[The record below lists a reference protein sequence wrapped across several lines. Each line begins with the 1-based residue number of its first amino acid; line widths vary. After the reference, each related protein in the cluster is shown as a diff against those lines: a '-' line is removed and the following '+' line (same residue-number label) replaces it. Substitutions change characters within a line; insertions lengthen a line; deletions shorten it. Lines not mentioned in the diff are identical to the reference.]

1 MMRHRLLRHGGLFRL
16 GGLLAA
22 AGVAISLSACAP
34 GPSGDTAAP
43 SPTNQASKDI
53 SSAGQVTLTVWDQ
66 NVDGGISK
74 AQDELNQQFHQ
85 KYPNVTISRNAQ
97 SFSDLKTT
105 LKLALSSNNPPDVV
119 QANQG
124 YPDMGAFVAAGM
136 LRPMNDYAKLYGWD
150 GYYPEAL
157 LKQNSFSPDGKT
169 WQGDTLFGV
178 SQTGE
183 VVGVYY
189 NRQLL
194 SSLGLQ
200 PPKTLSDLNSAMA
213 AAKAKG
219 ILPVAF
225 GNLDKSPGIHLY
237 GVVQAALAG
246 APTVDELVSGQ
257 GGAWTDEP
265 SLKAAQQI
273 ADWSKQGYLT
283 PGANGV
289 SRDDAV
295 AAFGRGGALFTL
307 SGTWLQQTLQDDL
320 GPNVGFTTLTA
331 DDGKPATTG
340 GQGLAWAITSKSAHP
355 DVAAAYIDFI
365 TNATSAQTLVDTGNL
380 PTVLPTGYQPPQG
393 TVAADIAT
401 QYRDVQKANGE
412 VPYLDYSTPT
422 FYDTLTAA
430 MQELVGG
437 QSDPQQF
444 VDALQ
449 KDYASFLASKK

>member
-1 MMRHRLLRHGGLFRL
+1 MMKKRLFRL
-16 GGLLAA
+16 GAAVAA
-22 AGVAISLSACAP
+22 ASVVLSMSACAP

-43 SPTNQASKDI
+43 SPTNEASKDI
-53 SSAGQVTLTVWDQ
+53 SSAGPVTLTVWDQ
-66 NVDGGISK
+66 NTDGGIAK
-74 AQDELNQQFHQ
+74 AQDQLNAQFHE
-85 KYPNVTISRNAQ
+85 KYPNVTIQRTVE

-105 LKLALSSNNPPDVV
+105 LKLALSSNTPPDVV

-150 GYYPEAL
+150 GYYPESL
-157 LKQNSFSPDGKT
+157 LKQNSFSNDGKT

-183 VVGVYY
+183 VVGIYY

-200 PPKTLSDLNSAMA
+200 APKTLSDLNSAMA

-219 ILPVAF
+219 ILPMAF
-225 GNLDKSPGIHLY
+225 GNLDKSPGIHLF

-246 APTVDELVSGQ
+246 APAVNELVSGQ
-257 GGAWTDEP
+257 GGAWTDEA
-265 SLKAAQQI
+265 SLKAAQQV

-295 AAFGRGGALFTL
+295 AGFGKGGALFTL
-307 SGTWLQQTLQDDL
+307 TGTWLQQTMQDDL
-320 GPNVGFTTLTA
+320 GGNVGFATLNST
-331 DDGKPATTG
+331 DGSPATTG

-365 TNATSAQTLVDTGNL
+365 TNAKAAQTLLDTGNL
-380 PTVLPTGYQPPQG
+380 PTVLPTGYQPQSG

-422 FYDTLTAA
+422 FYDTITAG
-430 MQELVGG
+430 MQELIGG
-437 QSDPQQF
+437 QLDAQQF
-444 VDALQ
+444 VDTLQ

>member
-1 MMRHRLLRHGGLFRL
+1 MMRNRLSRL
-16 GGLLAA
+16 GAAVAA
-22 AGVAISLSACAP
+22 ASVALSLSACAP

-43 SPTNQASKDI
+43 SPTNEASKDV
-53 SSAGQVTLTVWDQ
+53 SSAGPVTLTVWDQ
-66 NVDGGISK
+66 NTDGGINK
-74 AQDELNQQFHQ
+74 AQDQLNAQFHE
-85 KYPNVTISRNAQ
+85 KYPNVTIQRTVE

-105 LKLALSSNNPPDVV
+105 LKLALSSNTPPDVV

-150 GYYPEAL
+150 GYYPKAL
-157 LKQNSFSPDGKT
+157 LKQNSFSSDGKT

-183 VVGVYY
+183 VVGLYY

-200 PPKTLSDLNSAMA
+200 APKTLSDLNSAMA
-213 AAKAKG
+213 AAKSKG
-219 ILPVAF
+219 ILPMAF
-225 GNLDKSPGIHLY
+225 GNLDKSPGIHLF

-246 APTVDELVSGQ
+246 ASAVDELVSGQ

-295 AAFGRGGALFTL
+295 SGFGKGGALFTL
-307 SGTWLQQTLQDDL
+307 TGTWLQQTMQDDL
-320 GPNVGFTTLTA
+320 GGNVGFATLTST
-331 DDGKPATTG
+331 DGSPATTG

-355 DVAAAYIDFI
+355 DVAAAYVDFI
-365 TNATSAQTLVDTGNL
+365 TNAKAAQTLVDTGNL
-380 PTVLPTGYQPPQG
+380 PTVLPSDYQPQQG

-422 FYDTLTAA
+422 FYDTITAG

-449 KDYASFLASKK
+449 KDYAAFLAGKK

>member
-1 MMRHRLLRHGGLFRL
+1 MMRNRMFRL
-16 GGLLAA
+16 GTAVAA
-22 AGVAISLSACAP
+22 AGLMLSLSACAP
-34 GPSGDTAAP
+34 GPSGDTTAA
-43 SPTNQASKDI
+43 SPTNEASKDI
-53 SSAGQVTLTVWDQ
+53 SAAGPVTLTVWDQ
-66 NVDGGISK
+66 NTDGGISK
-74 AQDELNQQFHQ
+74 AQDQLNAQFHQ
-85 KYPNVTISRNAQ
+85 MYPNVTIQRTVE

-105 LKLALSSNNPPDVV
+105 LKLALSSNTPPDVV

-150 GYYPEAL
+150 TYYPEAL
-157 LKQNSFSPDGKT
+157 LKQNSFSADGKT

-183 VVGVYY
+183 VVGIYY

-194 SSLGLQ
+194 SSLGLEA
-200 PPKTLSDLNSAMA
+200 PKTLSDLNSAME

-219 ILPVAF
+219 ILPMAF

-246 APTVDELVSGQ
+246 APAVNELVSGQ
-257 GGAWTDEP
+257 GGAWTDEA
-265 SLKAAQQI
+265 SLKAAQQVV
-273 ADWSKQGYLT
+273 DWSRQGYLT

-295 AAFGRGGALFTL
+295 ATFGKGGALFTL
-307 SGTWLQQTLQDDL
+307 TGTWLQQTLQDDL
-320 GPNVGFTTLTA
+320 GPNVGFTTLTST
-331 DDGKPATTG
+331 DGKAATTG

-365 TNATSAQTLVDTGNL
+365 TNAKAAQTLVDTGNL
-380 PTVLPTGYQPPQG
+380 PTVLPTGYQPQPG

-422 FYDTLTAA
+422 FYDTITAG
-430 MQELVGG
+430 MQELIGG
-437 QSDPQQF
+437 QSDPQRF
-444 VDALQ
+444 VDTLQ
-449 KDYASFLASKK
+449 KDYSEFLTSKK

>member
-1 MMRHRLLRHGGLFRL
+1 MTKKRLFRL
-16 GGLLAA
+16 GAAVAA
-22 AGVAISLSACAP
+22 AGVVLSMSACAP

-43 SPTNQASKDI
+43 SPTNEASKDI
-53 SSAGQVTLTVWDQ
+53 SSAGPVTLTVWDQ
-66 NVDGGISK
+66 NTDGGISK
-74 AQDELNQQFHQ
+74 AQDQLNAEFHE
-85 KYPNVTISRNAQ
+85 KYPNVTIQRTVE

-157 LKQNSFSPDGKT
+157 LKQNSFSSDGKT

-183 VVGVYY
+183 VVGIYY

-200 PPKTLSDLNSAMA
+200 APKTLSDLNSAMA

-219 ILPVAF
+219 ILPMAF
-225 GNLDKSPGIHLY
+225 GNLDKSPGIHMF

-246 APTVDELVSGQ
+246 APAVDDLVSGKS
-257 GGAWTDEP
+257 GAWTDAP

-283 PGANGV
+283 PGTNGV

-295 AAFGRGGALFTL
+295 AAFGKGGALFTL
-307 SGTWLQQTLQDDL
+307 TGTWLQQTMQDAL
-320 GPNVGFTTLTA
+320 GPNAGFTTLNST
-331 DDGKPATTG
+331 DGSPATTG

-355 DVAAAYIDFI
+355 DVAAAYVDFI
-365 TNATSAQTLVDTGNL
+365 TNAKAAQTLLDTGNL
-380 PTVLPTGYQPPQG
+380 PTVLPADYQPQPG

-422 FYDTLTAA
+422 FYDTITAG
-430 MQELVGG
+430 MQELIGG

-444 VDALQ
+444 VDTLQ
-449 KDYASFLASKK
+449 KDYAAFLAGKK

>member
-1 MMRHRLLRHGGLFRL
+1 MTKNRLFRL
-16 GGLLAA
+16 GAAVAA
-22 AGVAISLSACAP
+22 AGVVLSMSACAP

-53 SSAGQVTLTVWDQ
+53 SSAGPVTLTVWDQ
-66 NVDGGISK
+66 NTDGGISK
-74 AQDELNQQFHQ
+74 AQEQLNAEFHD
-85 KYPNVTISRNAQ
+85 KYPNVTIQRTVE

-105 LKLALSSNNPPDVV
+105 LKLALSSNTPPDVV

-157 LKQNSFSPDGKT
+157 LKQNSFSSDGKT

-183 VVGVYY
+183 VVGIYY

-200 PPKTLSDLNSAMA
+200 APKTLSDVNSAMA

-219 ILPVAF
+219 ILPMAF
-225 GNLDKSPGIHLY
+225 GNLDKSPGIHLF

-246 APTVDELVSGQ
+246 APAVDDLVSGKS
-257 GGAWTDEP
+257 GAWTDEP
-265 SLKAAQQI
+265 SLKAAQQV

-283 PGANGV
+283 PGTNGV

-295 AAFGRGGALFTL
+295 ATFGKGGALFTL
-307 SGTWLQQTLQDDL
+307 TGTWLQQTMQDDL
-320 GPNVGFTTLTA
+320 GPNVGFATLTST
-331 DDGKPATTG
+331 DGKPATTG

-355 DVAAAYIDFI
+355 DVAAAYVDFI
-365 TNATSAQTLVDTGNL
+365 TNAKAAQTLLDTGNL
-380 PTVLPTGYQPPQG
+380 PTVLPADYQPQPG

-422 FYDTLTAA
+422 FYDTITAG
-430 MQELVGG
+430 MQELIGG
-437 QSDPQQF
+437 QSDPQRF
-444 VDALQ
+444 VDTLQ
-449 KDYASFLASKK
+449 KDYAGFLAGKK

>member
-1 MMRHRLLRHGGLFRL
+1 
-16 GGLLAA
+16 
-22 AGVAISLSACAP
+22 
-34 GPSGDTAAP
+34 
-43 SPTNQASKDI
+43 
-53 SSAGQVTLTVWDQ
+53 
-66 NVDGGISK
+66 
-74 AQDELNQQFHQ
+74 
-85 KYPNVTISRNAQ
+85 
-97 SFSDLKTT
+97 
-105 LKLALSSNNPPDVV
+105 
-119 QANQG
+119 
-124 YPDMGAFVAAGM
+124 
-136 LRPMNDYAKLYGWD
+136 
-150 GYYPEAL
+150 
-157 LKQNSFSPDGKT
+157 
-169 WQGDTLFGV
+169 V

-183 VVGVYY
+183 VVGIYY

-200 PPKTLSDLNSAMA
+200 APKTLSDLNSAMA

-219 ILPVAF
+219 ILPMAF
-225 GNLDKSPGIHLY
+225 GDLDKSPGIHLF

-246 APTVDELVSGQ
+246 APAVNELVSGQ
-257 GGAWTDEP
+257 GGAWTDEA

-295 AAFGRGGALFTL
+295 AGFGKGGALFTL
-307 SGTWLQQTLQDDL
+307 TGTWLQQTMQDDL
-320 GPNVGFTTLTA
+320 GGNVGFATLNST
-331 DDGKPATTG
+331 DGSPATTG

-355 DVAAAYIDFI
+355 DVAAAYVDFI
-365 TNATSAQTLVDTGNL
+365 TNAKAAQTLVDTGNL
-380 PTVLPTGYQPPQG
+380 PTVLPTGYQPQPG

-422 FYDTLTAA
+422 FYDTITAG
-430 MQELVGG
+430 MQELIGG

-444 VDALQ
+444 VDTLQ

>member
-1 MMRHRLLRHGGLFRL
+1 MTKNRLFRL
-16 GGLLAA
+16 GAAVAA
-22 AGVAISLSACAP
+22 AGVVLSMSACAP

-43 SPTNQASKDI
+43 SPTNEASKDI
-53 SSAGQVTLTVWDQ
+53 SSAGPVTLTVWDQ
-66 NVDGGISK
+66 NTDGGISK
-74 AQDELNQQFHQ
+74 AQEQLNAEFHE
-85 KYPNVTISRNAQ
+85 KYPNVTIKRTVE

-157 LKQNSFSPDGKT
+157 LKQNSFSSDGKT

-183 VVGVYY
+183 VVGIYY

-200 PPKTLSDLNSAMA
+200 APKTLSDVNSAMA

-219 ILPVAF
+219 ILPMAF
-225 GNLDKSPGIHLY
+225 GNLDKSPGIHMF

-246 APTVDELVSGQ
+246 APAVNELVSGQ

-295 AAFGRGGALFTL
+295 AGFGKGGALFTL
-307 SGTWLQQTLQDDL
+307 TGTWLQQTMQDDL
-320 GPNVGFTTLTA
+320 GGNVGFTTLTST
-331 DDGKPATTG
+331 DGSPATTG

-355 DVAAAYIDFI
+355 DVAAAYVDFI
-365 TNATSAQTLVDTGNL
+365 TNAKAAQTLLDTGNL
-380 PTVLPTGYQPPQG
+380 PTVLPADYQPQPG

-422 FYDTLTAA
+422 FYDTITAG
-430 MQELVGG
+430 MQELIGG

-444 VDALQ
+444 VDTLQ
-449 KDYASFLASKK
+449 KDYAGFLAGKK

>member
-1 MMRHRLLRHGGLFRL
+1 MTKNRLFRL
-16 GGLLAA
+16 GAAVAA
-22 AGVAISLSACAP
+22 AGAVLSMSACAP
-34 GPSGDTAAP
+34 GPSGETAAP
-43 SPTNQASKDI
+43 SPTNEASKDI
-53 SSAGQVTLTVWDQ
+53 SSAGPVTLTVWDQ
-66 NVDGGISK
+66 NTDGGIAK
-74 AQDELNQQFHQ
+74 AQDQLNAQFHE
-85 KYPNVTISRNAQ
+85 KYPNVTIQRTVE

-105 LKLALSSNNPPDVV
+105 LKLALSSNTPPDVV

-150 GYYPEAL
+150 TYYPEAL
-157 LKQNSFSPDGKT
+157 LKQNSFSADGKT

-183 VVGVYY
+183 VVGIYY

-194 SSLGLQ
+194 SSLGLEA
-200 PPKTLSDLNSAMA
+200 PKTLSDVNSAME

-219 ILPVAF
+219 ILPMAF

-246 APTVDELVSGQ
+246 APAVNELVSGQ
-257 GGAWTDEP
+257 GGAWTDEA
-265 SLKAAQQI
+265 SLKAAQQVV
-273 ADWSKQGYLT
+273 DWSKQGYLT

-295 AAFGRGGALFTL
+295 ATFGKGGALFTL
-307 SGTWLQQTLQDDL
+307 TGTWLQQTLQDDL
-320 GPNVGFTTLTA
+320 GPNVGFTTLTSS
-331 DDGKPATTG
+331 DGKAATTG

-365 TNATSAQTLVDTGNL
+365 TNAKAAQALVDTGNL
-380 PTVLPTGYQPPQG
+380 PTVLPTGYQPQPG

-422 FYDTLTAA
+422 FYDTITAGV
-430 MQELVGG
+430 QELIGG
-437 QSDPQQF
+437 QSEPQQF
-444 VDALQ
+444 VDTLQ
-449 KDYASFLASKK
+449 KDYSEFLTSKK

>member
-1 MMRHRLLRHGGLFRL
+1 MTKKRLFRL
-16 GGLLAA
+16 GAAVAA
-22 AGVAISLSACAP
+22 AGVVLSMSACAP
-34 GPSGDTAAP
+34 GPSGDTAVP
-43 SPTNQASKDI
+43 SPTNEASKDI
-53 SSAGQVTLTVWDQ
+53 SSAGPVTLTVWDQ
-66 NVDGGISK
+66 NTDGGISK
-74 AQDELNQQFHQ
+74 AQDQLNAQFHEQ
-85 KYPNVTISRNAQ
+85 YPNVTIQRTVE

-105 LKLALSSNNPPDVV
+105 LKLALSSNTPPDVV

-150 GYYPEAL
+150 DYYPEAL
-157 LKQNSFSPDGKT
+157 LKQNSFSSDGKT

-183 VVGVYY
+183 VVGIYY

-200 PPKTLSDLNSAMA
+200 APKTLSDLNSAMA

-219 ILPVAF
+219 ILPMAF
-225 GNLDKSPGIHLY
+225 GNLDKSPGIHLF

-246 APTVDELVSGQ
+246 APAVDELVSGQ

-295 AAFGRGGALFTL
+295 AGFGKGGALFTL
-307 SGTWLQQTLQDDL
+307 TGTWLQQTMQDDL
-320 GPNVGFTTLTA
+320 GPGVGFTTLNSA
-331 DDGKPATTG
+331 DGKAATTG

-355 DVAAAYIDFI
+355 DVAAAYVNFI
-365 TNATSAQTLVDTGNL
+365 SNAKAAQTLLDTGNL
-380 PTVLPTGYQPPQG
+380 PTVLPTGYQPQPG

-422 FYDTLTAA
+422 FYDTITAGV
-430 MQELVGG
+430 QELIGG

-444 VDALQ
+444 VDTLQ

>member
-1 MMRHRLLRHGGLFRL
+1 MNRTRVFRL
-16 GGLLAA
+16 GAAVAA
-22 AGVAISLSACAP
+22 ASVALSLSACAP

-43 SPTNQASKDI
+43 SSTNQASKDI
-53 SSAGQVTLTVWDQ
+53 SSAGPVTLTVWDQ
-66 NVDGGISK
+66 NTDGGISK
-74 AQDELNQQFHQ
+74 AQDQLNAEFHE
-85 KYPNVTISRNAQ
+85 KYPNVTIQRTVE

-105 LKLALSSNNPPDVV
+105 LKLALSSNTPPDVV

-136 LRPMNDYAKLYGWD
+136 LRPMNDYATLYGWD
-150 GYYPEAL
+150 GYYPKAL
-157 LKQNSFSPDGKT
+157 LKQNSFSSDGKT

-200 PPKTLSDLNSAMA
+200 APKTLSELNSAMA

-219 ILPVAF
+219 ILPMAF
-225 GNLDKSPGIHLY
+225 GNLDKSPGIHLF

-246 APTVDELVSGQ
+246 APAVDELVSGQ
-257 GGAWTDEP
+257 GGAWTDDP

-273 ADWSKQGYLT
+273 AEWSKQGYLT
-283 PGANGV
+283 PGTNGV

-295 AAFGRGGALFTL
+295 AAFGKGGALFTL
-307 SGTWLQQTLQDDL
+307 TGTWLQQTMQDDL
-320 GPNVGFTTLTA
+320 GPNVGFQTLNST
-331 DDGKPATTG
+331 DGSPATTG

-355 DVAAAYIDFI
+355 DVAAAYVDFI
-365 TNATSAQTLVDTGNL
+365 TNAKAAQTLVDTGNL
-380 PTVLPTGYQPPQG
+380 PTVLPADYQPQPG

-422 FYDTLTAA
+422 FYDTITAG

>member
-1 MMRHRLLRHGGLFRL
+1 MMTRIRLRRL
-16 GGLLAA
+16 GAAFAA
-22 AGVAISLSACAP
+22 AAAVALTATACAP
-34 GPSGDTAAP
+34 GSSGGGSAP
-43 SPTNQASKDI
+43 TTTNAVSKDI
-53 SSAGQVTLTVWDQ
+53 SAAGPVTLAVWDQ
-66 NVDGGISK
+66 NTDGGIAK
-74 AQDELNQQFHQ
+74 AQEQLNDQFHQ
-85 KYPNVTISRNAQ
+85 MYPNVTIKRTVE

-105 LKLALSSNNPPDVV
+105 LKLALSSNTPPDVV

-150 GYYPEAL
+150 NYYPAGL
-157 LKQNSFSPDGKT
+157 LKQNSFSSDGRT

-183 VVGVYY
+183 VVGIYY

-194 SSLGLQ
+194 ASLSLQ
-200 PPKTLSDLNSAMA
+200 PPKTLSDLNAAMA

-219 ILPVAF
+219 ILPMAF

-246 APTVDELVSGQ
+246 APAVTELVSGN
-257 GGAWTDEP
+257 GGAWTDPP

-273 ADWSKQGYLT
+273 AQWSSQSYLT

-295 AAFGRGGALFTL
+295 AAFGKGGALFTVT
-307 SGTWLQQTLQDDL
+307 GTWLQQTLQDAL
-320 GPNVGFTTLTA
+320 GDNVGFTTLTS
-331 DDGKPATTG
+331 DEGKPATTG

-355 DVAAAYIDFI
+355 DVAAAYIDFV
-365 TNATSAQTLVDTGNL
+365 TNAKSAQLLIDTGNL
-380 PTVLPTGYQPPQG
+380 PTVLPAGYQPQPG
-393 TVAADIAT
+393 TLAADIAT
-401 QYRDVQKANGE
+401 QYRDVQKADGV

-422 FYDTLTAA
+422 FYDTITSA

-437 QSDPQQF
+437 QLDPQQF
-444 VDALQ
+444 VDTLQ
-449 KDYASFLASKK
+449 KDYSTFLNSKK

>member
-1 MMRHRLLRHGGLFRL
+1 MTKNRLFRL
-16 GGLLAA
+16 GAAVAA
-22 AGVAISLSACAP
+22 ASVVLSMSACAP
-34 GPSGDTAAP
+34 GPSGDTTVP
-43 SPTNQASKDI
+43 SPTNEASKDI
-53 SSAGQVTLTVWDQ
+53 SSAGPVTLTVWDQ
-66 NVDGGISK
+66 NTDGGISK
-74 AQDELNQQFHQ
+74 AQDQLNAQFHEL
-85 KYPNVTISRNAQ
+85 YPNVTIARTVE

-105 LKLALSSNNPPDVV
+105 LKLALSSNTPPDVV

-157 LKQNSFSPDGKT
+157 LKQNSFSSDGKT

-183 VVGVYY
+183 VVGIYY

-200 PPKTLSDLNSAMA
+200 APKTLSDLNSAMA

-219 ILPVAF
+219 ILPMAF
-225 GNLDKSPGIHLY
+225 GNLDKSPGIHML
-237 GVVQAALAG
+237 GVVQAAMAG
-246 APTVDELVSGQ
+246 APAVNELVSGQ
-257 GGAWTDEP
+257 GGAWTDEA

-273 ADWSKQGYLT
+273 AEWSKQGYLT

-295 AAFGRGGALFTL
+295 AGFGKGGALFTL
-307 SGTWLQQTLQDDL
+307 TGTWLQQTMQDDL
-320 GPNVGFTTLTA
+320 GPNAGFTTLTST
-331 DDGKPATTG
+331 DGQPATTG

-355 DVAAAYIDFI
+355 DVAAAYVDFI
-365 TNATSAQTLVDTGNL
+365 TNARAAQTLLDTGNL
-380 PTVLPTGYQPPQG
+380 PTVLPADYQPQPG

-422 FYDTLTAA
+422 FYDTITAG
-430 MQELVGG
+430 MQELIGG

-444 VDALQ
+444 VDTLQ
-449 KDYASFLASKK
+449 KDYAGFLAGKK

>member
-1 MMRHRLLRHGGLFRL
+1 MTKNRLFRL
-16 GGLLAA
+16 GAA
-22 AGVAISLSACAP
+22 VAVAGVVLSMSACAP

-43 SPTNQASKDI
+43 SPTNEASKDI
-53 SSAGQVTLTVWDQ
+53 SSAGPVTLTVWDQ
-66 NVDGGISK
+66 NTDGGINK
-74 AQDELNQQFHQ
+74 AQDQLNDQFHE
-85 KYPNVTISRNAQ
+85 KYPNVTIKRTVE

-105 LKLALSSNNPPDVV
+105 LKLALSSNTPPDVV

-157 LKQNSFSPDGKT
+157 LKQNSFSSDGKT

-183 VVGVYY
+183 VVGIYY

-200 PPKTLSDLNSAMA
+200 APKTLSDVNSAMA

-219 ILPVAF
+219 ILPMAF
-225 GNLDKSPGIHLY
+225 GNLDKSPGIHMF

-246 APTVDELVSGQ
+246 APAVDELVSGQ
-257 GGAWTDEP
+257 GGAWTDDP

-283 PGANGV
+283 PGTNGV

-295 AAFGRGGALFTL
+295 AAFGKGGALFTL
-307 SGTWLQQTLQDDL
+307 TGTWLQQTMQDDL
-320 GPNVGFTTLTA
+320 GGNVGFTTLNST
-331 DDGKPATTG
+331 DGKPATTG

-355 DVAAAYIDFI
+355 DVAAAYVDFI
-365 TNATSAQTLVDTGNL
+365 TNAKAAQTLLDTGNL
-380 PTVLPTGYQPPQG
+380 PTVLPADYQPQPG

-422 FYDTLTAA
+422 FYDTITAG
-430 MQELVGG
+430 MQELIGG
-437 QSDPQQF
+437 QADPQQF

-449 KDYASFLASKK
+449 KDYAGFLAGKK

>member
-1 MMRHRLLRHGGLFRL
+1 MMRNRFSRL
-16 GGLLAA
+16 GAAVAA
-22 AGVAISLSACAP
+22 AGVVLSLSACAP
-34 GPSGDTAAP
+34 GPSGDTTAS
-43 SPTNQASKDI
+43 SPTNEASKDI
-53 SSAGQVTLTVWDQ
+53 SAAGPVTLTVWDQ
-66 NVDGGISK
+66 NTDGGISK
-74 AQDELNQQFHQ
+74 AQDQLNAQFHE
-85 KYPNVTISRNAQ
+85 KYPNATIKRTVE

-105 LKLALSSNNPPDVV
+105 LKLALSSNTPPDVV

-136 LRPMNDYAKLYGWD
+136 LRPMSDYAKLYGWD

-157 LKQNSFSPDGKT
+157 LKQNSFSADGKT

-183 VVGVYY
+183 VVGIYY

-200 PPKTLSDLNSAMA
+200 APKTISDLTSAMA
-213 AAKAKG
+213 AAKDKG
-219 ILPVAF
+219 ILPMAF
-225 GNLDKSPGIHLY
+225 GNLDKSPGIHLF

-246 APTVDELVSGQ
+246 APAVDDLVSGQ
-257 GGAWTDEP
+257 GGAWTDEA

-295 AAFGRGGALFTL
+295 AGFGKGGALFTL
-307 SGTWLQQTLQDDL
+307 TGTWLQQTMQDDL
-320 GPNVGFTTLTA
+320 GDNVGFTTLTST
-331 DDGKPATTG
+331 DGKAATTG

-355 DVAAAYIDFI
+355 DVAAAYVDFI
-365 TNATSAQTLVDTGNL
+365 TNAKAAQTLVDTGNL
-380 PTVLPTGYQPPQG
+380 PTVLPTDYQPQAG
-393 TVAADIAT
+393 SVAADIAT

-422 FYDTLTAA
+422 FYDTITAG

-444 VDALQ
+444 VDTLQ

>member
-1 MMRHRLLRHGGLFRL
+1 MMRNRLFRL
-16 GGLLAA
+16 GAAVAA
-22 AGVAISLSACAP
+22 AGVVLSMSACAP

-43 SPTNQASKDI
+43 SPTNEASKDI
-53 SSAGQVTLTVWDQ
+53 SSAGPVTLTVWDQ
-66 NVDGGISK
+66 NTDGGISK
-74 AQDELNQQFHQ
+74 AQDQLNAQFHEQ
-85 KYPNVTISRNAQ
+85 YPNVTIKRTVE

-105 LKLALSSNNPPDVV
+105 LKLALSSNTPPDVV

-157 LKQNSFSPDGKT
+157 LKQNSFSQDGKT

-183 VVGVYY
+183 VVGIYY

-200 PPKTLSDLNSAMA
+200 APKTLSDLNSAMA

-219 ILPVAF
+219 ILPMAF
-225 GNLDKSPGIHLY
+225 GNLDKSPGIHMF

-246 APTVDELVSGQ
+246 APAVDELVSGQ
-257 GGAWTDEP
+257 GGAWTDDP

-283 PGANGV
+283 PGTNGV

-295 AAFGRGGALFTL
+295 AGFGKGGALFTL
-307 SGTWLQQTLQDDL
+307 TGTWLQQTMQDDL
-320 GPNVGFTTLTA
+320 GGNVGFTTLTST
-331 DDGKPATTG
+331 DGKPATTG

-355 DVAAAYIDFI
+355 DVAAAYVDFI
-365 TNATSAQTLVDTGNL
+365 TNAKAAQTLLDTGNL
-380 PTVLPTGYQPPQG
+380 PTVLPADYQPQPG

-422 FYDTLTAA
+422 FYDTITAG
-430 MQELVGG
+430 MQELIGG

-444 VDALQ
+444 VDTLQ
-449 KDYASFLASKK
+449 KDYAGFLAGKK